1 MFDTV
6 SCIAFFCIFRVVTVL
21 RVIFLD
27 GWNNVID
34 LFVYPLVYALASFS
48 SFFRCVVKP
57 NSKSQVVGE
66 ISK

>member
-34 LFVYPLVYALASFS
+34 LFVYPLVYALAFFS
-48 SFFRCVVKP
+48 
-57 NSKSQVVGE
+57 
-66 ISK
+66 